1 MYVLLKWRFYSMV
14 IIDIVVNKYLI
25 ELIYKLA
32 LLSLIFAL
40 KSINIQ
46 LI

>member
-1 MYVLLKWRFYSMV
+1 MV